1 MEYCDSSVLIEKEQY
16 YLDMLKPKYNI
27 LSIAGS
33 STGYKHSEA
42 SLELMR
48 AAART

>member
-1 MEYCDSSVLIEKEQY
+1 
-16 YLDMLKPKYNI
+16 

-48 AAART
+48 AAARTWKRRPISE